1 MIRKA
6 LLPVAGY
13 GRRMGPLARV
23 VPKALFPLV
32 DAQGQVRPII
42 HHILREAFAGGVEQ
56 IGLIAAPW
64 QTEVLGRYLAA
75 ADNEFAP
82 ALSRRL
88 EIILQPAA
96 RGLGDA
102 VLCGKDFAGDEP
114 FMLLLGDHVRIPRA
128 GDSPCTAQV
137 AEAFARTGGMAM
149 VGMYAA
155 DAEQTG
161 QVGVARGE
169 MLGDNVYRCTGL
181 MEKPDPQTARRHLV
195 TEGLPAGRILAHC
208 GVYVFTKQIFSYL
221 EQLCQNTVSAE
232 GEVELTDAQTMLL
245 EEHPTEYYLF
255 RTTAATYDTGMPD
268 GYLAAQV
275 ALRQAS
281 GSLGVA
287 SPIYPA

>member
-13 GRRMGPLARV
+13 GRRMGPLAQA

-42 HHILREAFAGGVEQ
+42 HHILREAFAAGVEQ
-56 IGLIAAPW
+56 IGVIAAPW

-82 ALSRRL
+82 ALSQRL

-96 RGLGDA
+96 RGFGDA
-102 VLCGKDFAGDEP
+102 VLRGEDFAGDEP
-114 FMLLLGDHVRIPRA
+114 FMLLLGDHVRIARA

-169 MLGDNVYRCTGL
+169 MLGNNVYRCTRL
-181 MEKPDPQTARRHLV
+181 MEKPDPQTARRDLV
-195 TEGLPAGRILAHC
+195 TEGLPTGRILAHC
-208 GVYVFTKQIFSYL
+208 GVYVFTQQIFNCL
-221 EQLCQNTVSAE
+221 KRLRPNAVSAE
-232 GEVELTDAQTMLL
+232 GEIELADAQTMLL

-255 RTTAATYDTGMPD
+255 RTTAATYDTGTPD

-275 ALRQAS
+275 AMRQAS
-281 GSLGVA
+281 GSPGVA
-287 SPIYPA
+287 SPVDPA